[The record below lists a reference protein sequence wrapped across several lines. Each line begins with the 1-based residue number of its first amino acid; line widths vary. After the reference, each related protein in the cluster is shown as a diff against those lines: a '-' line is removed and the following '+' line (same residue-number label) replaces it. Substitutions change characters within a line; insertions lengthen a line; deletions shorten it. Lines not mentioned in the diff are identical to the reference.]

1 MKKDLLELIEQIP
14 HIYTLFRHFEP
25 HKGLIVPS
33 GDYIYDNAEFIMWKQ
48 TIIFELQS
56 IYDETH
62 DTYVFNLINPIGVI
76 KKFDGKHYDERK
88 MFDELA
94 SSLNVIKKNIDK
106 YYPAE
111 AGMKKEE
118 AIVKK
123 PKVFISHSSN
133 DVKYIIPFVEFLAD
147 LGLSDK
153 TMFCSSIPDYSIPL
167 GEDIYNYLK
176 SQFNEYNLHVIY
188 LLSKNYYQSPAC
200 LNEMGA
206 SWVLQNTYI
215 TVLLPDFDFPDIKG
229 AISPRQI
236 GLKYKESQEM
246 LKTHLCD
253 LKKQLLEL
261 FSLSIPDNRW
271 EVKRDSFIKAISDI
285 DK

>member
-48 TIIFELQS
+48 AIIFELQS

-206 SWVLQNTYI
+206 SWVLQNTYTTI
-215 TVLLPDFDFPDIKG
+215 LLPDFDFPDIKG

-236 GLKYKESQEM
+236 GLKYTESQEM